1 MAFINKLAG
10 KSTFAI
16 LFIFLFWGTTSALF
30 IKMKIIQLIFP
41 ILKIRS
47 SLKHIL
53 RQKNP
58 FWISYQNSQ
67 FFVDKERMI
76 IKDSWDRIYNPFI
89 YSIYQSSIDSDE
101 TEASKIKK
109 YMKKM

>member
-1 MAFINKLAG
+1 
-10 KSTFAI
+10 
-16 LFIFLFWGTTSALF
+16 
-30 IKMKIIQLIFP
+30 MKIIQLIFP

-58 FWISYQNSQ
+58 FLDFLSKNSQ

>member
-16 LFIFLFWGTTSALF
+16 LFIFYFGELRAPYL
-30 IKMKIIQLIFP
+30 LNEDNPANFP

-58 FWISYQNSQ
+58 FWISYQKNSQ

>member
-16 LFIFLFWGTTSALF
+16 LFIFLFWELRAPYLLNEDNPANFSDF
-30 IKMKIIQLIFP
+30 KDSIFP
-41 ILKIRS
+41 KTYS
-47 SLKHIL
+47 EAKKSLLDFLSK
-53 RQKNP
+53 
-58 FWISYQNSQ
+58 NSQ

-89 YSIYQSSIDSDE
+89 
-101 TEASKIKK
+101 
-109 YMKKM
+109 